1 MRKMT
6 RRRRRYLWR
15 NLKTSLSRQYN
26 RSLISRILDNP
37 LFYLVLCI
45 VLIYFLAKA
54 YHRAYQ
60 ESKSDVAYSLE
71 ENGLT
76 DWTEIWR
83 EMNAGSG
90 GTYSTNADSDTD
102 TENSSDNNSD
112 GAGNLYDADDAS
124 DDNGDASDDTSSSS
138 YASSTEVSLIPIN
151 LEVIPRM
158 QLCIESLGLSMTDLC
173 DFNYLFDTFYTLNS
187 GTSITSEQLD
197 ARTLLSKD
205 LSITGDADEPQILI
219 YHTHS
224 QEAYA
229 DSVAGEV
236 SDTVV
241 GVGDYLTQILN
252 EEYGYNVIHDM
263 GIYDMTDG
271 ELDRDNAYPKAAT
284 AIEAILEEY
293 PSIEVVIDLHRDGV
307 AENVHLITNIDGT
320 NVAKIM
326 FFNGVCRDENG
337 ELTDITNPYRED
349 NLAFS
354 LQLRLASMLI
364 SEDFCRTNYLKTW
377 RYNQHLLG
385 RSVLVEVG
393 AQTNTVSEA
402 MNAMPYLAQTLDY
415 VLSGGSG

>member
-6 RRRRRYLWR
+6 RRKRRYLWR
-15 NLKTSLSRQYN
+15 NLKASLSRQYN
-26 RSLISRILDNP
+26 RPLIYRILDNP
-37 LFYLVLCI
+37 LFYLIVCV

-60 ESKSDVAYSLE
+60 ESKTVDAYSLE
-71 ENGLT
+71 DNGQT
-76 DWTEIWR
+76 DWESIWR
-83 EMNAGSG
+83 EMNASSG
-90 GTYSTNADSDTD
+90 DTYADNADSNSDT
-102 TENSSDNNSD
+102 TD
-112 GAGNLYDADDAS
+112 GAGNSYDVNNTS
-124 DDNGDASDDTSSSS
+124 DSAEETSDTS

-173 DFNYLFDTFYTLNS
+173 DFNYLFSTFYTLNS

-205 LSITGDADEPQILI
+205 LSITGSTDEPQILI

-224 QEAYA
+224 QESYA

-241 GVGDYLTQILN
+241 GVGEYLTQILT
-252 EEYGYNVIHDM
+252 EEYGYNVIHDT

-337 ELTDITNPYRED
+337 DLMDITNPYRED

-393 AQTNTVSEA
+393 AQTNTVAEA
-402 MNAMPYLAQTLDY
+402 MNAMPYLAQTLNF
-415 VLSGGSG
+415 VLSGEF